1 MNGQGEDQGEI
12 NNAAPQEPVLECLE
26 YLCRHFG
33 HAQSAQSIKSR
44 IAYDGHHFG
53 PKLFCEAA
61 NEIGLNAQIVKKAAL
76 ENWGSAFFP
85 SVIFLKNNQL
95 CVLLAVSK
103 NGKAARVYSPEA
115 QAVKEIAL
123 KTLQEDYAGYCIPV
137 HPRAEFDKPEIL
149 ADGNP
154 DRHWFWGLVRESWPT
169 YMLVIVASVFIN
181 LFALVSPLF
190 TMNVY
195 DRVLPNNAIET
206 GWVLGIG
213 ALVAFSFDFLFR
225 TTRGYL
231 IDFAGRRTD
240 VLAARR
246 IYDQVLNMRLIHR
259 PASSGAFANML
270 RDFDSVRE
278 FFTSATITALV
289 DLPFALI
296 FLFFVYKLAG
306 GVAFLIVGL
315 IAFVCIAGYLIQYK
329 LKYMVRQSA
338 KTAESKHALLIE
350 TIHGIETVRACSA
363 QGRFRARY
371 AKAAAENAMHGQKSR
386 LWSALGVNI
395 AAFVQQSSSVIII
408 LGGMYLVQ
416 DGKLTV
422 GGLIAC
428 VILGS
433 RALAPIGQIANLI
446 TRYYQAS
453 SSLTTLEEIMSKE
466 VERPASRS
474 FLNRADLSGKIEFD
488 KVSFAYQ
495 GADVQVLDSVGF
507 TINAGEHVGI
517 IGRIGSGKSTIAK
530 LMLNLYEPNNG
541 RILFDDTDSRQID
554 PADLR
559 RNMAYIAQE
568 TILFQGSIRENIIA
582 SNPSASEAMILEAA
596 QISGVHEF
604 VSRHPMGYDMPVG
617 EFGAYLSGG
626 QRQSVALA
634 RAIIGKP
641 NIFICDEPTN
651 AMDTQAEAK
660 FCEYLK
666 TGLKGR
672 TVVLVTHKQNML
684 PLVDRL
690 ILIHYG
696 RIVMDDT
703 RDRVLAALQSGN
715 LKVAKE

>member
-1 MNGQGEDQGEI
+1 M
-12 NNAAPQEPVLECLE
+12 
-26 YLCRHFG
+26 
-33 HAQSAQSIKSR
+33 
-44 IAYDGHHFG
+44 
-53 PKLFCEAA
+53 
-61 NEIGLNAQIVKKAAL
+61 
-76 ENWGSAFFP
+76 
-85 SVIFLKNNQL
+85 
-95 CVLLAVSK
+95 
-103 NGKAARVYSPEA
+103 
-115 QAVKEIAL
+115 
-123 KTLQEDYAGYCIPV
+123 
-137 HPRAEFDKPEIL
+137 
-149 ADGNP
+149 
-154 DRHWFWGLVRESWPT
+154 
-169 YMLVIVASVFIN
+169 
-181 LFALVSPLF
+181 
-190 TMNVY
+190 
-195 DRVLPNNAIET
+195 
-206 GWVLGIG
+206 
-213 ALVAFSFDFLFR
+213 
-225 TTRGYL
+225 
-231 IDFAGRRTD
+231 
-240 VLAARR
+240 
-246 IYDQVLNMRLIHR
+246 
-259 PASSGAFANML
+259 
-270 RDFDSVRE
+270 
-278 FFTSATITALV
+278 
-289 DLPFALI
+289 
-296 FLFFVYKLAG
+296 
-306 GVAFLIVGL
+306 
-315 IAFVCIAGYLIQYK
+315 
-329 LKYMVRQSA
+329 
-338 KTAESKHALLIE
+338 
-350 TIHGIETVRACSA
+350 
-363 QGRFRARY
+363 
-371 AKAAAENAMHGQKSR
+371 
-386 LWSALGVNI
+386 
-395 AAFVQQSSSVIII
+395 
-408 LGGMYLVQ
+408 
-416 DGKLTV
+416 
-422 GGLIAC
+422 
-428 VILGS
+428 
-433 RALAPIGQIANLI
+433 
-446 TRYYQAS
+446 
-453 SSLTTLEEIMSKE
+453 
-466 VERPASRS
+466 
-474 FLNRADLSGKIEFD
+474 
-488 KVSFAYQ
+488 
-495 GADVQVLDSVGF
+495 QVLDSVGF